1 MTVKVTIDSSGTITI
16 PDQIREACGFRSNTE
31 LVLETVGE
39 ALLIRSLAGYEIE
52 DYTEERIAE
61 FASDESALETLLPRN
76 KQ

>member
-16 PDQIREACGFRSNTE
+16 PDQIREACGFRSNSE

-39 ALLIRSLAGYEIE
+39 GLLIRSLAGFEIE

-61 FASDESALETLLPRN
+61 FASDESALETLLPHN